1 MNVLNRMYQLHSGSA
16 SRLVYN
22 FGGDLTQLVTEW
34 EGRIGESIPLAEM
47 FGQDLTLAP
56 DDAADG
62 LYWDIVKL
70 AKKLYFADMTRETA
84 VAVANAITSIGTL
97 RLADDIEFTDVAFAK
112 AWSNA
117 HEDQQPICRI
127 VDIG

>member
-1 MNVLNRMYQLHSGSA
+1 MDVLDRMYQLHSGSA
-16 SRLVYN
+16 SSLVYN
-22 FGGDLTQLVTEW
+22 FGGNLTQLITEW
-34 EGRIGESIPLAEM
+34 EGRIGESIPLAEL
-47 FGQDLTLAP
+47 FGQNPTLTL
-56 DDAADG
+56 DDAANG

-84 VAVANAITSIGTL
+84 VAVANSITPVGKL
-97 RLADDIEFTDVAFAK
+97 HLADDIEFTDVEFAK
-112 AWSNA
+112 VWSDA

>member
-1 MNVLNRMYQLHSGSA
+1 MDVLDRMYQLHSGSA
-16 SRLVYN
+16 SSLVYN
-22 FGGDLTQLVTEW
+22 FGGNLTQLITEW
-34 EGRIGESIPLAEM
+34 EGRIGESIPLAEL
-47 FGQDLTLAP
+47 FGQNPTLTL

-70 AKKLYFADMTRETA
+70 AKKLYFADMSRETA
-84 VAVANAITSIGTL
+84 VAVANSITSVGKL
-97 RLADDIEFTDVAFAK
+97 HLADDIEFTDVAFAK
-112 AWSNA
+112 AWSDA